1 MRISRWLIRREIWE
15 NRAIWLLP
23 TVIGALLVLAALFGR
38 AQFSVSTNAPPSRMV
53 GGLLLFAFGIVFFL
67 VMSIYSA
74 WYLLDSLHSERE
86 DRSILFWKSLPIS
99 DAETVLSKLV
109 TGLFVIPLV
118 YFAAADVTTL
128 IVAFI
133 LSVRASSWFGASL
146 WRADLWLQLQ
156 ALWVYLIVT
165 SAVWFLPVAGWLML
179 ISAWARRALTLWSIL
194 PPLALMW
201 AERMFFGTS
210 YIARALSDRLLTGYL
225 GNAFHGL
232 EDTLLQAVGAG
243 GTDPSFASVDV
254 WRLLDPAA
262 FLRSPAT
269 WAGLA
274 IGAALIA
281 AAIRLRSRAVEL

>member
-1 MRISRWLIRREIWE
+1 MSNSRWLIRRELWE
-15 NRAIWLLP
+15 NRAIWIVP

-38 AQFSVSTNAPPSRMV
+38 VDIVVSAGAPPSHMV
-53 GGLLLFAFGIVFFL
+53 GGLLLFAFGIAFFL
-67 VMSIYSA
+67 VMSVYSA
-74 WYLLDSLHSERE
+74 WYLLDSLYAERK
-86 DRSILFWKSLPIS
+86 DHSILFWKSLPIT
-99 DAETVLSKLV
+99 DTETVLCKLA
-109 TGLFVIPLV
+109 TGLFVIPIV

-128 IVAFI
+128 IIAFI
-133 LSVRASSWFGASL
+133 VSVRASSWFGASL

-201 AERMFFGTS
+201 AEHMFFGTS
-210 YIARALSDRLLTGYL
+210 YIAGALSDRLLTGYL
-225 GNAFHGL
+225 GTAFNGL

-243 GTDPSFASVDV
+243 GRDPSFAAVDV
-254 WRLLDPAA
+254 WRVLDPVT
-262 FLRSPAT
+262 FLQSPDT
-269 WAGLA
+269 WGGLVV
-274 IGAALIA
+274 GVALIA